1 MTFDRILNK
10 LLLSN
15 TSKSNDQEIHSTLAV
30 YFYEALNWKVKMT
43 QLKAVTVANLR
54 SSYRTSLINS
64 VNSTL
69 NIILEFSQEK
79 VCVIFGKRLPTPEI
93 SHAPTKQIAQKATQE
108 NSPITQIQILRNPIP
123 DDSPS
128 TSEIVQKTTKLH
140 TSIPAPVADSPD
152 VGRKP

>member
-1 MTFDRILNK
+1 
-10 LLLSN
+10 
-15 TSKSNDQEIHSTLAV
+15 
-30 YFYEALNWKVKMT
+30 
-43 QLKAVTVANLR
+43 VTVANLP

-79 VCVIFGKRLPTPEI
+79 VCVIFGKRLPTQDL
-93 SHAPTKQIAQKATQE
+93 SHTPTKQIAQKATKE
-108 NSPITQIQILRNPIP
+108 NSPITPIQSLRNPIP

-128 TSEIVQKTTKLH
+128 TSEIVHKAKILH
-140 TSIPAPVADSPD
+140 PSSPAPVADSPD

>member
-1 MTFDRILNK
+1 LTFDRILNK

-15 TSKSNDQEIHSTLAV
+15 TPKSDDQEIHSTLAV
-30 YFYEALNWKVKMT
+30 YFYEALNWKIKMT
-43 QLKAVTVANLR
+43 QLKAVTVANLP

-69 NIILEFSQEK
+69 NIILEYTQEK
-79 VCVIFGKRLPTPEI
+79 VCVIFGKRLSTTEL
-93 SHAPTKQIAQKATQE
+93 SQATTKQIPQKATLE
-108 NSPITQIQILRNPIP
+108 NSPMTPIQSLRSPIP

-128 TSEIVQKTTKLH
+128 TSEIVQKATKLH
-140 TSIPAPVADSPD
+140 PSSLAPVADSPD